1 MVVLVVV
8 LVEVVVVVP
17 AVVVVLDVLVVVVV
31 IGLLQSVL
39 NKSAVRSVQVRG
51 IIGAPWQDPE
61 YKGRLV
67 VTAISSSTMSLFTSA
82 SHT

>member
-1 MVVLVVV
+1 MVVLVV
-8 LVEVVVVVP
+8 VEVVVVVP
-17 AVVVVLDVLVVVVV
+17 AVVVLDVLVVV

-39 NKSAVRSVQVRG
+39 NRSGVRSVQVRG

-61 YKGRLV
+61 YKGRSV
-67 VTAISSSTMSLFTSA
+67 VTAISSSAIILFTSA